1 MKKNYHLH
9 KGEQTMGN
17 EERTPIKVYR
27 FPAGE
32 CGAEIRINIPA
43 FASKDDVEMAAAMMQ
58 VVADKW
64 TKPE

>member
-1 MKKNYHLH
+1 
-9 KGEQTMGN
+9 MGN

-43 FASKDDVEMAAAMMQ
+43 FASKQDVEMAAAMLK
-58 VVADKW
+58 VVADMW
-64 TKPE
+64 QKPE